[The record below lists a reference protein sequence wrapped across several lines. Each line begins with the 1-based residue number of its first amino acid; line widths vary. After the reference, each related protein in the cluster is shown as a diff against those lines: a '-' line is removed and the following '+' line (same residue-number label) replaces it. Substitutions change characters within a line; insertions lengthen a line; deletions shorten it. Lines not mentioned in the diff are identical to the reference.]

1 MATWDYF
8 IPWHADTVVFRHVT
22 WWEAAVFHHMLRG
35 QLSFAMICC
44 EAASLPH
51 DVLGTIRS
59 IQFERWYLHASSYV
73 NKTTIWWVC
82 LQWLCTLQLIF
93 TIIIITADKPL
104 RIKFCYH
111 SYSEAAIA
119 MKNTLWNSNGAE
131 ISPKALSEKARATMP
146 EAHGTDYWHFGIRF
160 LVQTGMDSWGFGQHL
175 WMQDTKDSTTVL
187 GNYWSRSFFS
197 VYENHRNACVVIH
210 SSPW

>member
-1 MATWDYF
+1 
-8 IPWHADTVVFRHVT
+8 
-22 WWEAAVFHHMLRG
+22 MLRG

-73 NKTTIWWVC
+73 SKTTIWWVR

-119 MKNTLWNSNGAE
+119 MKTHCGIVMVQKSHQKLYQRRPGQQCLKHMVLITDILGYDFQYKQEWTVE
-131 ISPKALSEKARATMP
+131 ALATIC
-146 EAHGTDYWHFGIRF
+146 GCKI
-160 LVQTGMDSWGFGQHL
+160 
-175 WMQDTKDSTTVL
+175 
-187 GNYWSRSFFS
+187 
-197 VYENHRNACVVIH
+197 
-210 SSPW
+210 